1 MIILNSNKAYKTLKI
16 KLFGILR
23 EKMKCDNLIVPIY
36 DDNSISLKELGK
48 YLDELYPSLGLNEI
62 NFVFAVNKI
71 IRNEDNED
79 INVKPSD
86 EIAIIP
92 PISGG

>member
-1 MIILNSNKAYKTLKI
+1 MNLSEYTTVKI
-16 KLFGILR
+16 RLFGILR
-23 EKMKCDNLIVPIY
+23 EKIDSDNLVISIR
-36 DDNSISLKELGK
+36 DTSISLKELRK
-48 YLDELYPSLGLNEI
+48 YLEELYPSLGLNKI

>member
-1 MIILNSNKAYKTLKI
+1 MNLSEYTTLKI
-16 KLFGILR
+16 RLFGILR
-23 EKMKCDNLIVPIY
+23 EKMNSDNLIISIH
-36 DDNSISLKELGK
+36 DTSISLKELRK
-48 YLDELYPSLGLNEI
+48 YLEELYPSLGLNKI
-62 NFVFAVNKI
+62 NSVFAVNKV
-71 IRNEDNED
+71 IRNEDNQD

>member
-1 MIILNSNKAYKTLKI
+1 MNLSECATLNI

-23 EKMKCDNLIVPIY
+23 EKMNSNNLLISIY
-36 DDNSISLKELGK
+36 DTSISLKELRK
-48 YLDELYPSLGLNEI
+48 YLEELYPSLGLNNI
-62 NFVFAVNKI
+62 NFVFAVNKVI
-71 IRNEDNED
+71 CNEDM
-79 INVKPSD
+79 NVKTSD

>member
-1 MIILNSNKAYKTLKI
+1 MNLSERATLNI

-23 EKMKCDNLIVPIY
+23 EKMDSNNLLVSIY
-36 DDNSISLKELGK
+36 DTSISLKELRK
-48 YLDELYPSLGLNEI
+48 YLEELYSSLGLNNI
-62 NFVFAVNKI
+62 NFVFAVNKVI
-71 IRNEDNED
+71 CNEDM
-79 INVKPSD
+79 NVKTSD

>member
-1 MIILNSNKAYKTLKI
+1 MTSYKDRILNI

-23 EKMKCDNLIVPIY
+23 EKLKSNTLIIPIH
-36 DDNSISLKELGK
+36 DNSISLKELEK
-48 YLDELYPSLGLNEI
+48 CLKELYPSLYMNEI
-62 NFVFAVNKI
+62 NFVFAVNKVI
-71 IRNEDNED
+71 CNE
-79 INVKPSD
+79 NVNVTSSD

>member
-1 MIILNSNKAYKTLKI
+1 MNTVIHTNLKI

-23 EKMKCDNLIVPIY
+23 EKMKSDNLIIPIY
-36 DDNSISLKELGK
+36 DNSISLNELK
-48 YLDELYPSLGLNEI
+48 NYLDELYPFFRTLDIS
-62 NFVFAVNKI
+62 FVFAVNKV
-71 IRNEDNED
+71 IRNE
-79 INVKPSD
+79 NVNVTSSD

>member
-1 MIILNSNKAYKTLKI
+1 MNSYEDRILNI

-23 EKMKCDNLIVPIY
+23 ENLKSNNLIISIHG
-36 DDNSISLKELGK
+36 NSISLKDLGK
-48 YLDELYPSLGLNEI
+48 YLKELYPSLYMNEI
-62 NFVFAVNKI
+62 NFVFAVNKVI
-71 IRNEDNED
+71 CNEN
-79 INVKPSD
+79 INVTSSD

>member
-1 MIILNSNKAYKTLKI
+1 MNLTEYTTLKI

-23 EKMKCDNLIVPIY
+23 EKMDSDNLIISIHHT
-36 DDNSISLKELGK
+36 SISLKELRK
-48 YLDELYPSLGLNEI
+48 YLEELYPSLGLNEI
-62 NFVFAVNKI
+62 NIVFAVNKV
-71 IRNEDNED
+71 IRNDYM
-79 INVKPSD
+79 NVKSSD